1 MKRGNSQG
9 FKKILTKRKGSH
21 RWSKIHAIK
30 SKCVQKLDIR

>member
-21 RWSKIHAIK
+21 SDQRFTQLKVSVYKN
-30 SKCVQKLDIR
+30 